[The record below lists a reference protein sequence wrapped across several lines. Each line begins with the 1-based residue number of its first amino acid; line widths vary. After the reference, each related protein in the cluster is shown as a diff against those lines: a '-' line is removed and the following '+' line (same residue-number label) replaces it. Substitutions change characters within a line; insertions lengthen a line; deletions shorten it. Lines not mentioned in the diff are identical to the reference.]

1 MPKRDQPRRPGN
13 RKIISTLQVLSLSLI
28 WVLVVL
34 IGAWVVNL
42 LQLSHELHDAPS
54 ATIGISIIAVPVFVT
69 IASVLTYVFVGLHK
83 EKGKT

>member
-1 MPKRDQPRRPGN
+1 MPKLDQPESAEN
-13 RKIISTLQVLSLSLI
+13 RKIISALQVLSLSLI

-34 IGAWVVNL
+34 IGTWVVNL
-42 LQLSHELHDAPS
+42 LQLSHELHDVPS

-83 EKGKT
+83 EKGNT

>member
-1 MPKRDQPRRPGN
+1 MPKRDRVKSLGN
-13 RKIISTLQVLSLSLI
+13 SRIISTLQVLSLSLI
-28 WVLVVL
+28 WILVVL

-69 IASVLTYVFVGLHK
+69 IASVLTYVFVGLRK

>member
-1 MPKRDQPRRPGN
+1 MPKLDQPESAEN
-13 RKIISTLQVLSLSLI
+13 RKIISALQVLSLSLI

-34 IGAWVVNL
+34 IGTWVVNL
-42 LQLSHELHDAPS
+42 LQLSHELRDVPS